1 MIYKVSTVLLRHIL
15 PFLSVFRGHECQGST
30 CRVLPVHMAYVVRMP
45 VDEVVRGG
53 TQSLASMRLIWLAT
67 IANPC
72 RVVC

>member
-45 VDEVVRGG
+45 VDEVVRK
-53 TQSLASMRLIWLAT
+53 AS
-67 IANPC
+67 P
-72 RVVC
+72 V